1 MTTRTKTLAGASLVL
16 ALALT
21 GCNGTAGN
29 GEASSTSQAPA
40 ETSSSAS
47 ASQNSSVRAASSRP
61 ASSMSE
67 ASLSSAPSFEPVTSA
82 QPQDDQT
89 AQIKG
94 FEALQQHYDISRDL
108 LTQNR
113 VDKELLAVSM
123 REPYLSKFAEQMKP
137 IEVSGEIYSGES
149 KIELLEP
156 IIGATTTVKG
166 DQIPH
171 SNAQLLVCEDN
182 TGVVVKDKDGNRVS
196 SGSVLRYQITYI
208 LTWQSDDQ
216 AWKIA
221 TREVMRDEK
230 GNPKTC

>member
-208 LTWQSDDQ
+208 VTWQSDDQ

>member
-67 ASLSSAPSFEPVTSA
+67 ASLSSVPSFEPVTSA

>member
-1 MTTRTKTLAGASLVL
+1 M
-16 ALALT
+16 
-21 GCNGTAGN
+21 
-29 GEASSTSQAPA
+29 
-40 ETSSSAS
+40 
-47 ASQNSSVRAASSRP
+47 
-61 ASSMSE
+61 
-67 ASLSSAPSFEPVTSA
+67 
-82 QPQDDQT
+82 
-89 AQIKG
+89 
-94 FEALQQHYDISRDL
+94 QQHYDISRDL

-208 LTWQSDDQ
+208 VTWQSDDQ

>member
-16 ALALT
+16 AFALT

-208 LTWQSDDQ
+208 VTWQSDDQ